1 MKKFS
6 KFFGLGI
13 ITTLIE
19 YVFFTLVARLMSN
32 DFLWLATLIG
42 GIAGVIASFILNTKF
57 VWTDKKSGKQEIIEV
72 FGYGMIKTFL
82 LKEGFT
88 FLFKL
93 LTPVYQFAYTISSAI
108 KLPFDYAFIESTGV
122 FCFTALATMMITY
135 FVYNKLIFTK
145 KKDEETCEKVD
156 MQGIGKSGKE
166 K

>member
-6 KFFGLGI
+6 KFFGIGV

-19 YVFFTLVARLMSN
+19 YIIFTIVARILGN
-32 DFLWLATLIG
+32 DFLWLATLLG
-42 GIAGVIASFILNTKF
+42 GIVGIIAGFILNTKF
-57 VWTDKKSGKQEIIEV
+57 VWADKKAGKQEMVEV
-72 FGYGMIKTFL
+72 FGYGMLKTFL

-93 LTPVYQFAYTISSAI
+93 ITPVYQFAYTISSAI
-108 KLPFDYAFIESTGV
+108 KLPFDYDFVESTGV

-135 FVYNKLIFTK
+135 LVYNKLIFTK
-145 KKDEETCEKVD
+145 KKDEEHGKNID
-156 MQGIGKSGKE
+156 MQGVGKSGKE